1 MTEGLPIVLVP
12 GLLCTPRLYA
22 EQMPHLWALGPVTVA
37 DHRRD
42 DSMDGIVRRLL
53 AQAPERFALVGLS
66 MGGYIAHALMRAEPQ
81 RVVKL
86 VLLDTGARADT
97 PEQAERRK
105 THIGLAQSGRF
116 DEVLEMLHPAFVHKN
131 RRTDTALKKIVLD
144 MAAVT
149 GPDAFVRQLKAIMTR
164 PDSRPH
170 LPDYRCPT
178 LILVGDGDEL
188 TPPSLA
194 EEMAGLIAGSRLQT
208 IVDCGHL
215 STLEQ
220 PDAVTRA
227 LVDFIKA

>member
-53 AQAPERFALVGLS
+53 ALAPERFTLVGLS
-66 MGGYIAHALMRAEPQ
+66 MGGYIAHALMRAAPE

-86 VLLDTGARADT
+86 ALLDTGARADT
-97 PEQAERRK
+97 PEQTERRK
-105 THIGLAQSGRF
+105 TQIGMAQSGRF
-116 DEVLEMLHPAFVHKN
+116 DEVLEVLHPAFVHKN
-131 RRTDTALKKIVLD
+131 RRHDAALKKIVLD

-149 GPDAFVRQLKAIMTR
+149 GPDAFVRQLTAIMTR
-164 PDSRPH
+164 PDARPH
-170 LPDYRCPT
+170 LPGYRCPT

-188 TPPSLA
+188 TPLALA
-194 EEMAGLIAGSRLQT
+194 EEMAGLIPGSRLQT
-208 IVDCGHL
+208 IADCGHL

-227 LVDFIKA
+227 LVDFVKA